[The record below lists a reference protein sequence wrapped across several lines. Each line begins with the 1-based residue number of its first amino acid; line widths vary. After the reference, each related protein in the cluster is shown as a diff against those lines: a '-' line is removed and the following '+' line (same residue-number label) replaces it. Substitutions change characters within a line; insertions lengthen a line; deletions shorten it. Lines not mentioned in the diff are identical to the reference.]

1 PLRAGGPVREPA
13 AGHAHGLHG
22 PAARDG
28 QARGHGQTAR
38 ADPRRADERR
48 RARRP
53 VRVLVLQLPLV
64 PAGLRAVGRRER
76 GGGGH
81 ADDAGAPFVG
91 VGAPAWRLPRPWSRR
106 ERLPP
111 PLGAE
116 NPTELVRGAA
126 RYPSSAAGAASG
138 RSDAQIRWR
147 WASVCARRSA
157 MVALTSRSTGSAR
170 ESRKLGTA
178 Q

>member
-116 NPTELVRGAA
+116 NPSATRVPRRAPPRAG
-126 RYPSSAAGAASG
+126 RMRRSGGGGHPSAPAGAPWSP
-138 RSDAQIRWR
+138 
-147 WASVCARRSA
+147 
-157 MVALTSRSTGSAR
+157 
-170 ESRKLGTA
+170 
-178 Q
+178 